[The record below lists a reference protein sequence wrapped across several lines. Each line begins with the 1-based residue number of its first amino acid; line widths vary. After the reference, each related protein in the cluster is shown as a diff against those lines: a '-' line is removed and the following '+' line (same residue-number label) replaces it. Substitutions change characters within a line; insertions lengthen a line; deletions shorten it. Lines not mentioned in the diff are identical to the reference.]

1 MEYLAYGWAAIIAF
15 CVLMYV
21 ILDGFTLG
29 AGMIMGFLTPKERSI
44 TMSVLL
50 PTWDGNQT
58 WLVLGMASLYGA
70 FPAAFSLLLPLLY
83 LPLMLMV
90 LCMLL
95 RGVVFEFR
103 LKSTTG
109 IPRWD
114 FVFMIT
120 SLLVTLIQ
128 GSILANMIEGFDGHG
143 FKIDGFTVLISLVL
157 MIGYAL
163 IGSTRVLLKTSQE
176 LQSKMYR
183 LTRIFAFILLPAL
196 VMASIASLF
205 VHPKIAEFWL
215 NTDYW
220 AILFIFPFLSIWAF
234 FALFLSIKQR
244 WEFVPYWSMV
254 TIFICCYTGFGLDI
268 FPYLV
273 PYQLS
278 ILAAAAP
285 KSTLQFIMVGAL
297 IMLPVLLIY
306 TGYAYHIFKGKVDEV
321 IQY

>member
-21 ILDGFTLG
+21 VLDGFTLG
-29 AGMIMGFLTPKERSI
+29 AAMMMGFLTDKERSI

-70 FPAAFSLLLPLLY
+70 FPAAFSMLLPLLY

-90 LCMLL
+90 LCLLL

-103 LKSTTG
+103 LKSTAG
-109 IPRWD
+109 RPRWD
-114 FVFMIT
+114 FVFILMSIM
-120 SLLVTLIQ
+120 VTLIQ
-128 GSILANMIEGFDGHG
+128 GAILANMIEGFDGHG
-143 FKIDGFTVLISLVL
+143 FKIDGFTILVSLVL
-157 MIGYAL
+157 VLGYAL
-163 IGSTRVLLKTSQE
+163 IGSTRVLLKTSKE

-183 LTRIFAFILLPAL
+183 LTGILSSILLPAL
-196 VMASIASLF
+196 VAVSAASLF
-205 VHPKIAEFWL
+205 VHPDIADFWL

-220 AILFIFPFLSIWAF
+220 AILFIFPFLSLLAF
-234 FALFLSIKQR
+234 FALFLSIKKR
-244 WEFVPYWSMV
+244 WEFVPYWSVV
-254 TIFICCYTGFGLDI
+254 TIFICCYAGFGLDI

-273 PYQLS
+273 PRQLT
-278 ILAAAAP
+278 ILASAAP

-297 IMLPVLLIY
+297 VMLPVLLIY

-321 IQY
+321 IHY